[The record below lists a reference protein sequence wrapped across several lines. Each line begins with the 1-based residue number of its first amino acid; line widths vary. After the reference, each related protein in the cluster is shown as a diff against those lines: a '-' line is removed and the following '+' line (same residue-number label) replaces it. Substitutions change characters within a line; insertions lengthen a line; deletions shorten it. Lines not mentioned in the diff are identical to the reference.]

1 MAFLRCDYRS
11 NSLVMSTSFCAI
23 LPDDKPLKDSN
34 VVYLLHGLSDNCTNW
49 ERYTSVERY
58 AMEHGIAVIMPEVQ
72 RSFYTDMNLGLKYF
86 EFVSKELREE
96 VHHLFNLP
104 TTKAKN
110 YVMGLSMGG
119 YGALKCALTY
129 PNRYNGCA
137 AFSPAVDVRE
147 IYANG
152 PKIKKNE
159 MKAIYGDSVKNKDD
173 IFYLVN
179 KVKKAP
185 FIYLAC
191 GESDFIFSHTQ
202 RLDNSLQ
209 AKGLDYQYEHWDG
222 IHDWAFWDEAV
233 KRAFNLFFS

>member
-11 NSLVMSTSFCAI
+11 KSLEMATSFCVV
-23 LPDDKPLKDSN
+23 LPDDRPLKDTP

-58 AMEHGIAVIMPEVQ
+58 AMEHNIAVVMPEVQ
-72 RSFYTDMNLGLKYF
+72 RSFYTDMELGLKYF
-86 EFVSKELREE
+86 EFVSKELRDI

-104 TTKAKN
+104 TSGSMN

-129 PNRYNGCA
+129 PNKFAGCG
-137 AFSPAVDVRE
+137 AFSPAVDVKE
-147 IYANG
+147 LSANG
-152 PKIKKNE
+152 PKVKKNE
-159 MKAIYGDSVKNKDD
+159 FKAIYGDEIKNNND
-173 IFYLVN
+173 IFYLI
-179 KVKKAP
+179 KKSKKAP

-202 RLDNSLQ
+202 KLDNALRE
-209 AKGLDYQYEHWDG
+209 KGLEYTYEHWDG

-233 KRAFNLFFS
+233 RRAFNIFF